1 MAVAATATTLS
12 VTNFGTIKATA
23 NATGTA
29 TTYYAYAEAYA
40 TAVHQYGDATVN
52 TIDLYNDG
60 SLPDIDEDRLLIAAG
75 GPGEIVNVGHHEETD
90 TPLYLVDFGLVVLG
104 VTEEEIEVVR

>member
-1 MAVAATATTLS
+1 MR
-12 VTNFGTIKATA
+12 IPR
-23 NATGTA
+23 
-29 TTYYAYAEAYA
+29 EAKYRWGEEVRA
-40 TAVHQYGDATVN
+40 RV
-52 TIDLYNDG
+52 DLYNDG

>member
-1 MAVAATATTLS
+1 MKIPREAKYRWGEEVRAAV
-12 VTNFGTIKATA
+12 
-23 NATGTA
+23 
-29 TTYYAYAEAYA
+29 
-40 TAVHQYGDATVN
+40 
-52 TIDLYNDG
+52 DLYNDG
-60 SLPDIDEDRLLIAAG
+60 SLPDIEEDRLLIAAG

>member
-1 MAVAATATTLS
+1 MR
-12 VTNFGTIKATA
+12 IPR
-23 NATGTA
+23 
-29 TTYYAYAEAYA
+29 EAKYRWGEEVR
-40 TAVHQYGDATVN
+40 TRV
-52 TIDLYNDG
+52 DLYNDG